1 MWTFFYTVHL
11 VQSSLFKN
19 SARVRNF
26 TITSLGQK
34 RNTVFLLQ
42 KIGDY
47 SVNVNAC
54 TRPRASLFKHN
65 FFWFFTKFFLR
76 GGRSLKVAASIQW
89 AFWKLYVSVFQNFEK
104 KKKQFANFFFIF
116 NMLRF
121 NIDLFNIN
129 LFFSWLMRVVH
140 YSFFFKICVLPRFL
154 KKRTQST
161 YLIEP
166 MFLAKKK
173 RVRAS
178 LRIFSLGVSKG
189 SEYVFRHRVL
199 NSLVDL
205 AFNFKKSQ
213 FFLEKS
219 LVYLKIFK
227 LLKKKK
233 RLG

>member
-54 TRPRASLFKHN
+54 TRPRASLFKYN

-104 KKKQFANFFFIF
+104 KRNSSLTFFLFLICCALILTCLILIFFFH
-116 NMLRF
+116 
-121 NIDLFNIN
+121 DWCALFTIV
-129 LFFSWLMRVVH
+129 F
-140 YSFFFKICVLPRFL
+140 FL
-154 KKRTQST
+154 K
-161 YLIEP
+161 
-166 MFLAKKK
+166 F
-173 RVRAS
+173 
-178 LRIFSLGVSKG
+178 
-189 SEYVFRHRVL
+189 VF
-199 NSLVDL
+199 
-205 AFNFKKSQ
+205 FQGF
-213 FFLEKS
+213 
-219 LVYLKIFK
+219 
-227 LLKKKK
+227 
-233 RLG
+233 